1 MKNLLNQKQNNKL
14 FKKSFKNSGKIFD
27 LLYILEDI
35 VLKYQNKLNENTI
48 QFNNYSFEFK
58 QKENRDLSGNLEITY
73 FFEDDDR
80 EYILMR
86 IYLIN
91 DSYSKIL
98 KINNKKITS
107 IKSLQKQITLSFI
120 NFKNTFYDYMN
131 TD

>member
-86 IYLIN
+86 IHLIN
-91 DSYSKIL
+91 DSYSKTL

>member
-1 MKNLLNQKQNNKL
+1 
-14 FKKSFKNSGKIFD
+14 
-27 LLYILEDI
+27 
-35 VLKYQNKLNENTI
+35 
-48 QFNNYSFEFK
+48 
-58 QKENRDLSGNLEITY
+58 
-73 FFEDDDR
+73 
-80 EYILMR
+80 MR

>member
-1 MKNLLNQKQNNKL
+1 MKNFLNQKQNKKL

-35 VLKYQNKLNENTI
+35 VLKYRNKLNDNTI
-48 QFNNYSFEFK
+48 QFNDRSFEFK

-73 FFEDDDR
+73 VFEDDDR

-120 NFKNTFYDYMN
+120 NFKNTFYDFMN

>member
-86 IYLIN
+86 IYLIH